1 VYPRIAFRS
10 LSTRTALTLAAAL
23 FSPLAL
29 AQAPDPA
36 APDPAL
42 PDSTAGNTP
51 APAAEPAPA
60 AAAAAT
66 EAAAPPTAAASEGT
80 TAEPAPSTSAG
91 EETTSP
97 VPAPPAPSWYDDFSI
112 GGGVILYYYQPTFD
126 DAKNDIS
133 VYFANLILDGH
144 WQHFGLHLE
153 PRFRDTKLRSFY
165 EGPVWLQEAYG
176 SANFGPVTLK
186 VGKAYKL
193 LGLFWDNSF
202 YGNVQV
208 YDGLKLDPN
217 YGISLEGQTG
227 KPFGVEFSA
236 QFFPVDGRTN
246 VSLTNRDT
254 VSVPGARRRN
264 AIVGRVAPSYD
275 FGEGQAHI
283 GLSAEHFEADLPDG
297 EQGVTRAAVEA
308 KVTYRTLGIWGE
320 GLLQKGRHVTD
331 FPYAGDAS
339 ATPPVPGRA
348 SGDNRYLL
356 VGGEYGIGPVTLRY
370 NFSYGKYEDVDVH
383 EVMHV
388 PAIGVAL
395 NGNLSV
401 LGEYVDWI
409 RDTPEG
415 DIIADR
421 SINVTVNGHF

>member
-1 VYPRIAFRS
+1 MP
-10 LSTRTALTLAAAL
+10 
-23 FSPLAL
+23 
-29 AQAPDPA
+29 
-36 APDPAL
+36 
-42 PDSTAGNTP
+42 
-51 APAAEPAPA
+51 EPAP
-60 AAAAAT
+60 
-66 EAAAPPTAAASEGT
+66 PG
-80 TAEPAPSTSAG
+80 
-91 EETTSP
+91 
-97 VPAPPAPSWYDDFSI
+97 PSWYDAFSL

-133 VYFANLILDGH
+133 VFFANLILDAK

-165 EGPVWLQEAYG
+165 EGPVWLQEAYA
-176 SANFGPVTLK
+176 SAGFGPVTLK
-186 VGKAYKL
+186 VGKEYKL

-246 VSLTNRDT
+246 VSLANRDT

-275 FGEGQAHI
+275 FGEGKAHV

-297 EQGVTRAAVEA
+297 EQGVTRAAAEA

-331 FPYAGDAS
+331 FPYAGDSS

-348 SGDNRYLL
+348 SGDNSYLL

-395 NGNLSV
+395 NGHLSV

-421 SINVTVNGHF
+421 SVNVTVNGHF